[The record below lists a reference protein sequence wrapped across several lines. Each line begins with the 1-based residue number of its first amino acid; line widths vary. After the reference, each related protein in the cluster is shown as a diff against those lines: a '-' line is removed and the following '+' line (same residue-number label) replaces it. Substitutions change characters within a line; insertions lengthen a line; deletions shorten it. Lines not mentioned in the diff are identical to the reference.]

1 MLTPLPEKSTA
12 VLSHEGELDLMP
24 DGPGCGA
31 QSYVRALSER
41 LASVILSRLL
51 SIGVPSMFVTAARRG
66 QFLYEE
72 IRWRRQ
78 RRSAPG
84 NDRPR

>member
-41 LASVILSRLL
+41 LASVILSRLRY
-51 SIGVPSMFVTAARRG
+51 FAARPQPVFG
-66 QFLYEE
+66 
-72 IRWRRQ
+72 RWRGDHERVKRLGTA
-78 RRSAPG
+78 RRSG
-84 NDRPR
+84 MV